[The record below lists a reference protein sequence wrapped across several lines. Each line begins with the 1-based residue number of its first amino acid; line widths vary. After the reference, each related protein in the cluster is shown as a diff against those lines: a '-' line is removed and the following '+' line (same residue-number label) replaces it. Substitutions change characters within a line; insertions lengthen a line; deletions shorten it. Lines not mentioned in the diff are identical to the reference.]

1 MSIQLTDIA
10 AQRVKYFLEKE
21 NGQALRLGVR
31 KTGCSGWAY
40 EVSITSKL
48 ENTDHVFEDRG
59 VKIVI
64 DDESLPFLQGSKI
77 DFTMS
82 GLNRTF
88 QFDNPNATDECGCGE
103 SGGLCKPG
111 RGQTLPSRT
120 SRDNP
125 RLVLLVAP
133 CGYLSF

>member
-1 MSIQLTDIA
+1 MSVQLTDNA

-21 NGQALRLGVR
+21 NGSALRLAVR

-40 EVSITSKL
+40 EVSITSEFG
-48 ENTDHVFEDRG
+48 ENDQVFADKG

-64 DDESLPFLQGSKI
+64 DNESLPYLQGSKI
-77 DFTMS
+77 DFTVS

-103 SGGLCKPG
+103 SF
-111 RGQTLPSRT
+111 TIS
-120 SRDNP
+120 
-125 RLVLLVAP
+125 
-133 CGYLSF
+133 

>member
-1 MSIQLTDIA
+1 MSILLTDSA

-21 NGQALRLGVR
+21 NGKALRLAVR

-40 EVSITSKL
+40 EVSIAAEL
-48 ENTDHVFEDRG
+48 GEHDRVFEDKN

-64 DDESLPFLQGSKI
+64 DDDSLPFLQGSKI
-77 DFTMS
+77 DFVST

-103 SGGLCKPG
+103 SF
-111 RGQTLPSRT
+111 TIS
-120 SRDNP
+120 
-125 RLVLLVAP
+125 
-133 CGYLSF
+133 